1 MATRVFKRVFG
12 ELRYALGGVVVVFI
26 AVSASLLLSSFSLM
40 TQILSTSALS
50 WSDKLVFIGSLY
62 GTLFSS
68 NTVFSGIILI
78 ITSLLF
84 GVNIGLLV
92 YYIRRRQEGASKS
105 KKVHLVGIGGMISAV
120 LGIGCAACGSV
131 ILTTLFGVFGAGSM
145 VLFLPFDGAEFGVL
159 GIILLLI
166 SILYLIK
173 HINDPLVC
181 PVE

>member
-12 ELRYALGGVVVVFI
+12 ELRYALGGIGIVFI
-26 AVSASLLLSSFSLM
+26 AMSASLLLPSFSLI
-40 TQILSTSALS
+40 TQIFSSSALTL
-50 WSDKLVFIGSLY
+50 SDKLLFVGSLY

-68 NTVFSGIILI
+68 NTVFSGIVLI
-78 ITSLLF
+78 ITAILF

-92 YYIRRRQEGASKS
+92 YYIRRRQEGSSKS
-105 KKVHLVGIGGMISAV
+105 KKAHLAGLGGMVSAV

-131 ILTTLFGVFGAGSM
+131 ILTALFGVFGAGSI

-159 GIILLLI
+159 GIILLVV
-166 SILYLIK
+166 SIRYLIK

-181 PVE
+181 SIE